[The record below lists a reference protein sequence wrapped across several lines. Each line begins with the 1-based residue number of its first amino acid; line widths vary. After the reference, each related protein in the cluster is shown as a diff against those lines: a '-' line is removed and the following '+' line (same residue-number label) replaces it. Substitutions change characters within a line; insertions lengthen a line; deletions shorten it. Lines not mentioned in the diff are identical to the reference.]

1 MPQGNRTVSIVISA
15 AIFIVLEIA
24 ALAMLSSS
32 SSLQNIWINR
42 ASHRVM
48 AFFGGGGEKLRGHFM
63 LEKQNEELVL
73 ENANLKNEL
82 ARYKVLEER
91 MKEAEQAFGSAGT
104 KFKFIPAGIVK
115 ISRNT
120 AHNYVIL
127 NKGYSDGVKTQS
139 GIISSQ
145 GVLGIITAVDKH
157 HSYGLSLMNNNIS
170 VSVRIGSLGI
180 VGPMVWDGK
189 NSNGAVIGDIPP
201 HHDIMPGD
209 TVWTS
214 GHSSIFPP
222 DIPLGVTGKTRLLD
236 GSTQQVDVSLFQD
249 FNNARYV
256 TIVENTEKSEIEA
269 LEASERNKR

>member
-1 MPQGNRTVSIVISA
+1 
-15 AIFIVLEIA
+15 
-24 ALAMLSSS
+24 MLSSS
-32 SSLQNIWINR
+32 STLQNIWINR

-48 AFFGGGGEKLRGHFM
+48 AFFWGGGEKLRSHFM
-63 LEKQNEELVL
+63 LEKQNEDLVL
-73 ENANLKNEL
+73 ENASLRNEL
-82 ARYKVLEER
+82 ARYKALEER
-91 MKEAEQAFGSAGT
+91 MKEAEEAFGYDSG
-104 KFKFIPAGIVK
+104 KFRFIPASIVK

-120 AHNYVIL
+120 THNYIIL
-127 NKGYSDGVKTQS
+127 NKGYTDGVKTQS
-139 GIISSQ
+139 GIISPQ

-157 HSYGLSLMNNNIS
+157 HSYGLSLMNNSIS

-180 VGPMVWDGK
+180 TAPMVWDGK
-189 NSNGAVIGDIPP
+189 SSNGAHIGDIPP
-201 HHDIMPGD
+201 HHDIAPGD

-236 GSTQQVDVSLFQD
+236 GSTQQVDVILFQD

-269 LEASERNKR
+269 LEASERDKI